1 MPADI
6 LYLDCRSRPPTFS
19 TLIVLLRNDSGG
31 VASYSYYPTPVAG
44 LRYNFHTTG
53 INRETDYGC
62 VLVIASLFFPL
73 GLDLKYACVIL
84 DPFAVLNITF
94 RNRFGTGFT
103 VSESGCRGRAVCIAT
118 IAIARTLRAR
128 ICIGRQLLLFQLISG
143 FVIIHPSVQHWGDII
158 ILYNIRINGLGTG
171 CVRRPKIRV
180 CSAWRL

>member
-1 MPADI
+1 MTVELLVTSCSLLVIHHPA
-6 LYLDCRSRPPTFS
+6 PT
-19 TLIVLLRNDSGG
+19 LCLLWGG
-31 VASYSYYPTPVAG
+31 GHWYVSVTG
-44 LRYNFHTTG
+44 LRYNFHATG
-53 INRETDYGC
+53 INRGADYGC
-62 VLVIASLFFPL
+62 TFVIAPGVFTL

-103 VSESGCRGRAVCIAT
+103 VAEFGCRGRAVRITT
-118 IAIARTLRAR
+118 IAIARTLWAR

-180 CSAWRL
+180 CSAWHR